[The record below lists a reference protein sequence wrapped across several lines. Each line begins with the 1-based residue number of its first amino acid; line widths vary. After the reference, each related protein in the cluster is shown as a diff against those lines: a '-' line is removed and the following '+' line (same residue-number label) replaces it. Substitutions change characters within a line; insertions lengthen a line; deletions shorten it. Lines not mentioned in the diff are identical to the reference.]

1 VRAHRR
7 GLLRRIAAELGDLQR
22 ARARQRD
29 TEAALA
35 AALASLGLARPGD
48 IPGLTATGAAAILAG
63 TGGPERYDTSSSL
76 ARHAGMSPSDNA
88 SGAFDGE
95 AHISR
100 RGRPSLRLTAWTPTW
115 RCGAAPGTGR
125 SARTG

>member
-35 AALASLGLARPGD
+35 SLGLARLGD
-48 IPGLTATGAAAILAG
+48 IPGLTATGAARGARQAG
-63 TGGPERYDTSSSL
+63 NRLPRC
-76 ARHAGMSPSDNA
+76 
-88 SGAFDGE
+88 
-95 AHISR
+95 R
-100 RGRPSLRLTAWTPTW
+100 R
-115 RCGAAPGTGR
+115 GTGR
-125 SARTG
+125 SCGQTARSPCSNSTWAGCSLPPAAP